1 MDQNDH
7 MLVLLER
14 TARMDEKLDALLD
27 DSEKHDSRIAKLEKH
42 VNMGYGVVAGITFI
56 VSAFAQF
63 FWEKIV
69 GKGS

>member
-1 MDQNDH
+1 MDNDH
-7 MLVLLER
+7 MVVLLER
-14 TARMDEKLDALLD
+14 TARMDEKLDALLGD
-27 DSEKHDSRIAKLEKH
+27 NEKHDDRIAKLEKH
-42 VNMGYGVVAGITFI
+42 VNMGYGLVAGITFI

>member
-1 MDQNDH
+1 MQNDH

-14 TARMDEKLDALLD
+14 TARMDEKLDALLE
-27 DSEKHDSRIAKLEKH
+27 DSEKHDSRITKLEKH
-42 VNMGYGVVAGITFI
+42 VNIGYGIVATITFA

-69 GKGS
+69 GKNS

>member
-7 MLVLLER
+7 MIVLLER
-14 TARMDEKLDALLD
+14 TARMDEKLDALLED
-27 DSEKHDSRIAKLEKH
+27 RDKHDDRITKLEKH
-42 VNMGYGVVAGITFI
+42 INMGYGVVAAITFF